1 MEVSILKFK
10 VTVVVAES
18 LESFLVNSP
27 FFPLSILFICPPPL
41 LSSSSIP
48 LKLIISEGWS
58 WGRSKGGRHEEREDD
73 SENRGGEKEK
83 KDTKSGGKIHITW
96 L

>member
-27 FFPLSILFICPPPL
+27 FFPLFFSSAPPL

-58 WGRSKGGRHEEREDD
+58 
-73 SENRGGEKEK
+73 
-83 KDTKSGGKIHITW
+83 
-96 L
+96 

>member
-27 FFPLSILFICPPPL
+27 FFPLFFSSAPPPL